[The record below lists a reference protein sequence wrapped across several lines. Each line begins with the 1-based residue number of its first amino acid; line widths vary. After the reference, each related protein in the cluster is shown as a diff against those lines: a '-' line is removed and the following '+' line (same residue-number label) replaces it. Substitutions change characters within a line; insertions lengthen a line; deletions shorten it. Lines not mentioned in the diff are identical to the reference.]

1 MISARKLHQHLKLS
15 DAVLYDAGVED
26 FNDNSPN
33 YRDKNLEGDNAGV
46 VIQWA
51 DSGWINF
58 GYSIRFAKVT
68 WKYGRINRVNDLSL
82 NPATIFYDRIRI
94 KID

>member
-1 MISARKLHQHLKLS
+1 MKYVYVFIALLQEAIDTSKVSVAVLCHDKVSARKLHQHLKLS

-68 WKYGRINRVNDLSL
+68 
-82 NPATIFYDRIRI
+82 
-94 KID
+94 